1 MSTASLFYFFSSNY
15 FLTSSY
21 FESTFLHFSPSWN
34 TGEFAA
40 FPKAALRVLFLI
52 LLLPP
57 SFIFSLLKY
66 KSLMIL
72 YA

>member
-40 FPKAALRVLFLI
+40 FPKAALWVLFLI
-52 LLLPP
+52 LLLVP
-57 SFIFSLLKY
+57 SFIFFLLKY
-66 KSLMIL
+66 KSVMIL

>member
-40 FPKAALRVLFLI
+40 FPKAALWVLFLI
-52 LLLPP
+52 LLLLP
-57 SFIFSLLKY
+57 SFIFFLLKY
-66 KSLMIL
+66 KSVMIL